1 MPCYCVDK
9 KNDQKC
15 LSFAYVEIYQILAM
29 YLATNQ
35 RSRLI
40 DVVRNVILLVRNGTK
55 WVCVHIQL
63 VKYHLNTP
71 KYVWAGKL
79 C

>member
-1 MPCYCVDK
+1 MDR

-15 LSFAYVEIYQILAM
+15 LSFAYVDIYQILAM

-40 DVVRNVILLVRNGTK
+40 DVVRNVILLVRNEMS
-55 WVCVHIQL
+55 VRAYPV
-63 VKYHLNTP
+63 
-71 KYVWAGKL
+71 GKISFEYPQIRL
-79 C
+79 GWQIM